1 MPVKWEDLQSILRT
15 DFTLL
20 NAFEV
25 IKKSEGIWKNI
36 LEQKQDLAK
45 SLEND
50 DNDRQKILGWINPLL
65 YNSNKSNC
73 GSRLTT
79 ERIISL
85 CCISG
90 VSYLK

>member
-50 DNDRQKILGWINPLL
+50 DNDRQKF
-65 YNSNKSNC
+65 
-73 GSRLTT
+73 
-79 ERIISL
+79 
-85 CCISG
+85 
-90 VSYLK
+90 